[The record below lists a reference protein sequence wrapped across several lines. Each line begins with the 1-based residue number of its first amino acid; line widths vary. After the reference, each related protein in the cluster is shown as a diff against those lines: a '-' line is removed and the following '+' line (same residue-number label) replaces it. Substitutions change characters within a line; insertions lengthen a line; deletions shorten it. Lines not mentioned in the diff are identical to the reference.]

1 MTTKTPVIGS
11 FAGVPLHSERAA
23 QSPTEAAVHTHVAAA
38 AAAHGYTPEQLVW
51 HTPEGIDVT
60 PVYIAADRAAAE
72 AEGYPLHSFPGEPPF
87 VRGPYPTMYV
97 NQPWTIRQYAG
108 FSTAAWIGDG
118 SAMRLSIVTTMYMSE
133 PYVLE
138 FYRRARAAAD
148 KITPDVE
155 IIFVDD
161 GSPDA
166 ALQQAVSLLDSDPCV
181 RVIQLSRNFGHHK
194 AMMTGLAHATGD
206 LVFLIDSDLEEDPA
220 LLEPFYEKLIST
232 GADVVFGCHAR
243 RPGGWLRNF
252 GPKIHY
258 RASALLCDPPLH
270 ENTLTVRLMTA
281 DYVRSLVQHQ
291 ERELSIAGLWQ
302 ITGFYQVP
310 MSVNKA
316 WKGTTT
322 YTFRRKVATLVDNV
336 TSFSNKPL
344 VFIFYLGAA
353 IFIISSSA
361 AGYLIID
368 RIFFRALQ
376 AGWASV
382 IVSIWMLGGVTIFC
396 IGLVGIYVS
405 KVFIETKQ
413 RPYTIIRRI
422 YGSDL
427 TTREPSSLKTAFPAA
442 HLSNGKRVTSEPEG
456 LATGNR

>member
-1 MTTKTPVIGS
+1 
-11 FAGVPLHSERAA
+11 
-23 QSPTEAAVHTHVAAA
+23 
-38 AAAHGYTPEQLVW
+38 
-51 HTPEGIDVT
+51 
-60 PVYIAADRAAAE
+60 
-72 AEGYPLHSFPGEPPF
+72 
-87 VRGPYPTMYV
+87 
-97 NQPWTIRQYAG
+97 
-108 FSTAAWIGDG
+108 
-118 SAMRLSIVTTMYMSE
+118 MRLSIVTTMYMSE

-382 IVSIWMLGGVTIFC
+382 IVPIWMLGGVTIFC

>member
-1 MTTKTPVIGS
+1 MPSGEPSTAGHFEHLPRGS
-11 FAGVPLHSERAA
+11 FGRILSVLN
-23 QSPTEAAVHTHVAAA
+23 AAA
-38 AAAHGYTPEQLVW
+38 DHHPRELLVVGIATFDQKRPAVGVDEHDPGGAATPAVVINYESRSSAGG
-51 HTPEGIDVT
+51 TIG
-60 PVYIAADRAAAE
+60 
-72 AEGYPLHSFPGEPPF
+72 HSTTSQ
-87 VRGPYPTMYV
+87 V
-97 NQPWTIRQYAG
+97 ACC
-108 FSTAAWIGDG
+108 
-118 SAMRLSIVTTMYMSE
+118 LSIVTTMYMSE

>member
-1 MTTKTPVIGS
+1 
-11 FAGVPLHSERAA
+11 
-23 QSPTEAAVHTHVAAA
+23 
-38 AAAHGYTPEQLVW
+38 
-51 HTPEGIDVT
+51 
-60 PVYIAADRAAAE
+60 
-72 AEGYPLHSFPGEPPF
+72 
-87 VRGPYPTMYV
+87 
-97 NQPWTIRQYAG
+97 
-108 FSTAAWIGDG
+108 
-118 SAMRLSIVTTMYMSE
+118 MRLSIVTTMYMSE

-336 TSFSNKPL
+336 TSFSNKPR
-344 VFIFYLGAA
+344 VFIFLSWCGHFYYFKLGRGLSDHRSN
-353 IFIISSSA
+353 FLSRSA
-361 AGYLIID
+361 SGVGIRD
-368 RIFFRALQ
+368 RIHLDAGGCDDFLHRAGRNL
-376 AGWASV
+376 
-382 IVSIWMLGGVTIFC
+382 C
-396 IGLVGIYVS
+396 I
-405 KVFIETKQ
+405 Q
-413 RPYTIIRRI
+413 
-422 YGSDL
+422 
-427 TTREPSSLKTAFPAA
+427 SL
-442 HLSNGKRVTSEPEG
+442 HRN
-456 LATGNR
+456 

>member
-1 MTTKTPVIGS
+1 
-11 FAGVPLHSERAA
+11 
-23 QSPTEAAVHTHVAAA
+23 
-38 AAAHGYTPEQLVW
+38 
-51 HTPEGIDVT
+51 
-60 PVYIAADRAAAE
+60 
-72 AEGYPLHSFPGEPPF
+72 
-87 VRGPYPTMYV
+87 
-97 NQPWTIRQYAG
+97 
-108 FSTAAWIGDG
+108 
-118 SAMRLSIVTTMYMSE
+118 MRLSIVTTMYMSE

-166 ALQQAVSLLDSDPCV
+166 ALPQAVSLLDSDPCV